1 MINKIKNYVAKK
13 KKQKAIKHHL
23 LLCEKFWQI
32 AKATL
37 QYYTDYNE
45 THDLTIN
52 PVMQA
57 NQELKEKIKTEKDL
71 IYWHKT
77 LIKSGI
83 GFHYQRR
90 LKCNKCG

>member
-1 MINKIKNYVAKK
+1 MIDEMKRKFALWREQRALKR
-13 KKQKAIKHHL
+13 HL
-23 LLCEKFWQI
+23 GLCEKFWQI

-45 THDLTIN
+45 SHELTIN

-57 NQELKEKIKTEKDL
+57 NQELKEKIKTEQDL
-71 IYWHKT
+71 IYWHKK
-77 LIKSGI
+77 LVKSGL

-90 LKCNKCG
+90 LKCRNCG